1 MLKIFNKGL
10 FFQKYLCKN
19 QYHYIIVAVVCY
31 LGLWL
36 KIDASRRQND
46 PRKQEKL
53 LRAWCGL
60 EVSPSNKLSR
70 FY

>member
-1 MLKIFNKGL
+1 
-10 FFQKYLCKN
+10 
-19 QYHYIIVAVVCY
+19 VVYY

-36 KIDASRRQND
+36 KVDASRRQND

-60 EVSPSNKLSR
+60 EISPSNKFIYWEVL
-70 FY
+70 